1 MAKTSVLLLRLLA
14 SVAVAGDRG
23 VSGGQPGDGDAEGA
37 ATDVVETD
45 FVAEVDALG
54 VAAVLAADAALDA
67 GAASYAVALSI
78 LVLFARPRTPLLPTG
93 LVFHQSYPDR

>member
-1 MAKTSVLLLRLLA
+1 MSRGQAC
-14 SVAVAGDRG
+14 DRH
-23 VSGGQPGDGDAEGA
+23 AEGGTA
-37 ATDVVETD
+37 HVVEAD
-45 FVAEVDALG
+45 LVAEDDALW